1 MTEIFILRGGE
12 GDFLWWFKANPC
24 KNGYLWMGQKGLKHD
39 KLDANIWLRKY
50 TSDGS
55 LSRCSVLETKFQCE
69 EQEDLN
75 LIKTRAVSFGITSK
89 AMSPGVAFF
98 YVFGWRKH
106 RNETCKLTRE
116 CKSIVKRN
124 TQFKRLLAFRMP
136 LTKRNFPRLWTVQ
149 EERKYWRR
157 AAPNLSSSRH
167 WKLRPD
173 KKTGKN
179 CLFMLD
185 KHSSLASCCLV
196 FYQLEKKKF
205 VPVIIS
211 FDWP

>member
-1 MTEIFILRGGE
+1 MGRGRF
-12 GDFLWWFKANPC
+12 FLWFKASPC
-24 KNGYLWMGQKGLKHD
+24 KNGYLWTGKKGLKHD
-39 KLDANIWLRKY
+39 ISWTRIFWLRKY

-55 LSRCSVLETKFQCE
+55 LSRCSVLETKFERE

-75 LIKTRAVSFGITSK
+75 LTKTRAVSFGINSK
-89 AMSPGVAFF
+89 AMSPGIAFF

-157 AAPNLSSSRH
+157 AALNLSSSRH

-173 KKTGKN
+173 KKLVRIVCS
-179 CLFMLD
+179 CLINTRLLPPAVWYF
-185 KHSSLASCCLV
+185 
-196 FYQLEKKKF
+196 
-205 VPVIIS
+205 IS
-211 FDWP
+211 